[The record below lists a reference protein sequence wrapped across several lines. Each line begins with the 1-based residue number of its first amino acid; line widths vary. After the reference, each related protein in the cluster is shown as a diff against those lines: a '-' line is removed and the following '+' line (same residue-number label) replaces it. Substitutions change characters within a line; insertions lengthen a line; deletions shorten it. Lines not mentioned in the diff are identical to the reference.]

1 MDLIID
7 FGKLNS
13 NNNSLSQL
21 KSKSE
26 QINSKYN
33 SSYIQS
39 VSGTEIGSLVSKTK
53 SSIERLKKGYTNSHK
68 WLSNY
73 ISSNEE
79 LESSLSSQ
87 SIGSTTATIEFKGKF
102 EDIFSKVTIPALKTG
117 AENNNSIDAKR
128 KAFIGDVNDTSKY
141 YIDPRYPNMQK
152 DLRLFDDQTGEEVF
166 DGYNLHMKVG
176 EVRTFTVAVPFNAGA
191 VKRIIRTTAA
201 DVSSQTDTY
210 KITSS
215 RSDIGGDPNNPVYVN
230 YQYNHWPSGVDLH
243 TNYYTWIIRADKP
256 GSREISQ
263 TCEYESTAGIPK
275 SMIGINVIIE

>member
-1 MDLIID
+1 MDYIID
-7 FGKLNS
+7 FSFLDNKKEKI
-13 NNNSLSQL
+13 NSLNNKASNINKNA
-21 KSKSE
+21 KSNFSSMSSSE
-26 QINSKYN
+26 I
-33 SSYIQS
+33 
-39 VSGTEIGSLVSKTK
+39 
-53 SSIERLKKGYTNSHK
+53 SSIISRLNKSTNRLEKAYGNCKK
-68 WLSNY
+68 WLNNY
-73 ISSNEE
+73 CNEVQQVEDNLTNGTSS
-79 LESSLSSQ
+79 SMTD
-87 SIGSTTATIEFKGKF
+87 IVEFKGKF

-275 SMIGINVIIE
+275 SMIGINVIIES

>member
-1 MDLIID
+1 MDYIID
-7 FGKLNS
+7 FSFLDNKKEKI
-13 NNNSLSQL
+13 NSLNNKASN
-21 KSKSE
+21 
-26 QINSKYN
+26 INKN
-33 SSYIQS
+33 A
-39 VSGTEIGSLVSKTK
+39 K
-53 SSIERLKKGYTNSHK
+53 SSFSSMSSSEISSIISSLNKSTTRLEKAYGNCKK
-68 WLSNY
+68 WLNNY
-73 ISSNEE
+73 CNEVQQVEDNLTKGSS
-79 LESSLSSQ
+79 SSMTD
-87 SIGSTTATIEFKGKF
+87 IVDFKGKF